1 MKADGKSIVAKV
13 GLILAAFTT
22 QDKVDYTFTVN
33 VIKHLT
39 TFNALSNSMHS
50 PYVGVFTAGHL
61 PK

>member
-1 MKADGKSIVAKV
+1 LKADIKSIVAKV
-13 GLILAAFTT
+13 GLILTVFTV
-22 QDKVDYTFTVN
+22 QEKVDYTFTVN

-50 PYVGVFTAGHL
+50 PHVGVFTNGHI